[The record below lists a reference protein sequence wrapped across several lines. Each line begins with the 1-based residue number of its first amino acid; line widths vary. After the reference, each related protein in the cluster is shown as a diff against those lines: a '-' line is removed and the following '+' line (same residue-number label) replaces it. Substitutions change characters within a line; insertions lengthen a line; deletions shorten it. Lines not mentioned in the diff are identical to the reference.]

1 MAYKPKTGETMSEP
15 NVVPMTDV
23 MLVLLIIMMVITPM
37 LQNKLSLELAQTN
50 NPVKLPNANKDTAVI
65 VSITR
70 DGAVYLKAK
79 RIDVSQLT
87 GAVRKQLQGQ
97 LQKVVFIQSDQRAKY
112 GAVLKAVDDV
122 RAAGVEQLALITQKS
137 PTPIS
142 GPPSLGG
149 G

>member
-50 NPVKLPNANKDTAVI
+50 NAVKMPDANKDTAVI

-79 RIDVSQLT
+79 RIDINLLTTEVRHQL
-87 GAVRKQLQGQ
+87 KGQ

-122 RAAGVEQLALITQKS
+122 RAAGVEQLGLITQKS
-137 PTPIS
+137 PLELT
-142 GPPSLGG
+142 GPPKLGG
-149 G
+149 

>member
-37 LQNKLSLELAQTN
+37 LQNKLSLDLAQTN
-50 NPVKLPNANKDTAVI
+50 NAVKLPDANKDTAVI

-70 DGAVYLKAK
+70 DGAIYLKAK
-79 RIDVSQLT
+79 RINVDQLT
-87 GAVRKQLQGQ
+87 AEVRNQLKGQ

-137 PTPIS
+137 PTQLT
-142 GPPSLGG
+142 GPPRLGS
-149 G
+149 